1 MKQESIEAV
10 GAKVAAGVTYA
21 GSGGAVLAG
30 LTLTEWGV
38 IVGIITAIV
47 GLAMQW
53 YFNDLRNK
61 REREAHESNMRI
73 LNGRVQE

>member
-10 GAKVAAGVTYA
+10 GAKVAAGVTYT

-47 GLAMQW
+47 GLVMQAILGW
-53 YFNDLRNK
+53 R
-61 REREAHESNMRI
+61 REAREQREHAARMAQLRGDE
-73 LNGRVQE
+73 

>member
-38 IVGIITAIV
+38 IVGIITAVV
-47 GLAMQW
+47 GLALQA
-53 YFNDLRNK
+53 YFGWRRN
-61 REREAHESNMRI
+61 EREEREHKARMSRGGVAE
-73 LNGRVQE
+73 

>member
-1 MKQESIEAV
+1 MKQESIEVV

-47 GLAMQW
+47 GLVMQAIFGW
-53 YFNDLRNK
+53 R
-61 REREAHESNMRI
+61 REEREQREHAARMAR
-73 LNGRVQE
+73 LRGDGQ